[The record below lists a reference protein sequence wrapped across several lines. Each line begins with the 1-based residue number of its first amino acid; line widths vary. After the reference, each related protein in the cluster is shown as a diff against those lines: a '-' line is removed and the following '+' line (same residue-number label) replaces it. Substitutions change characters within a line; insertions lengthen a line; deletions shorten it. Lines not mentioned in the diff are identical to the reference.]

1 MSKNFI
7 FIEGNLV
14 ADPEAKS
21 TNSGKTVLRFT
32 IAENVRVKDASGQWV
47 DGEANFYDC
56 DYWPNDPQYWLKRLG
71 KGVAAVIVG
80 NIKQDRWEY
89 EGKKMSRVKINVENI
104 YYKWLPEIGQ
114 KAEAAQTQG
123 AATTAPAA
131 PSFVDDEYIPF

>member
-7 FIEGNLV
+7 FIKGNLT
-14 ADPEAKS
+14 ADPDAKS

-32 IAENVRVKDASGQWV
+32 IAENVRIKDASGQWV

-80 NIKQDRWEY
+80 SIKQDRWEY
-89 EGKKMSRVKINVENI
+89 EGKKMSRVKINVDNI
-104 YYKWLPEIGQ
+104 YYNWLPEIAQ
-114 KAEAAQTQG
+114 HAAESSAT
-123 AATTAPAA
+123 ATTPDKPGFAE
-131 PSFVDDEYIPF
+131 DEEIPF